1 MANYSY
7 ALESMVLCT
16 NIKCQDKQDG
26 LLNIGIQGCII
37 KPSMQN
43 GHRYLVPQYKVRLN
57 CAHCNREIT
66 RDQIPA
72 GTELAG
78 LPFAAKIK

>member
-7 ALESMVLCT
+7 ALETMALCT
-16 NIKCQDKQDG
+16 NVKCQDQKDG
-26 LLNIGIQGCII
+26 LVNVVIQCCVL

-43 GHRYLVPQYKVRLN
+43 NQRYLVPHYKVKFN
-57 CAHCNREIT
+57 CAHCNRELT

-72 GTELAG
+72 GTEIAG
-78 LPFAAKIK
+78 LPFKASTK